1 MVEVN
6 VMKRRT
12 KGENVFAI
20 CNYIFMVFFAFTAVY
35 PIWYVL
41 IASFSSGAAVNSGRV
56 FFLIKDFTLEAY
68 KQILATKNLLNSY
81 LNTVFYSV
89 AGTALSMALTTTAAF
104 GLSRKNF
111 PFKKQITL
119 LFMFTMWFSAGMM
132 PTYLNIRNLGLLD
145 TRVGILLMGAI
156 STWNL
161 ILMRSFFDSIP
172 AEMDES
178 AKLDGA
184 NDTQIFKDIYLPL
197 STAALMTIA
206 LYYFVGRWNAYF
218 WSMLILSD
226 EKKIP
231 LQVVLKKLI
240 VEMNTNFSESA
251 NIDYTVTSR
260 ETFVFATI
268 MISVIPMMVLYPFIQ
283 KYFVKGI
290 MIGAVKG

>member
-20 CNYIFMVFFAFTAVY
+20 CNYIFMVILAFTMVY

-68 KQILATKNLLNSY
+68 RQILATKNLLNSY

-161 ILMRSFFDSIP
+161 MLMRSFFDSIP

-184 NDTQIFKDIYLPL
+184 TDTQIFKYIYLPL
-197 STAALMTIA
+197 SKAALMTIA

-268 MISVIPMMVLYPFIQ
+268 MISVIPMMILCPFIQ

-290 MIGAVKG
+290 RIGAVKG

>member
-20 CNYIFMVFFAFTAVY
+20 CNYIFMVFLAFTMVY

-68 KQILATKNLLNSY
+68 RQILATKNLLNSY

-161 ILMRSFFDSIP
+161 MLMRSFFDSIP

-184 NDTQIFKDIYLPL
+184 TDTQIFKDIYLPL

-268 MISVIPMMVLYPFIQ
+268 MISVIPMMILYPFIQ